1 MRRLRLASG
10 LILLLLLMACG
21 RTAPSPGP
29 VAPPPVPPE
38 TADSM
43 AVLPGPGGSAGGPAG
58 PGPGAPAPGSD
69 LKALITPAPAG
80 AFQRLRIA
88 AGKPI
93 DRTGIFFLQT
103 ASGEVEGWAVAGDEM
118 DRFWY
123 GTSDD
128 GRWVSAQGSPEYSYV
143 ADRKTGAVYRWPWQA
158 ALVQGARGEHLL
170 FSVSGRLWL
179 ATADMAHFTA
189 LGIGAQQPQAF
200 FSPDGTAVAI
210 RADRKLYLVQV
221 GSGEVRA
228 AGELTD
234 PRLQGD
240 GGSLQL
246 QTARGGQ
253 ELLLVAQFGLYG
265 PGARSTRVQRYAWNG
280 KLLTDQQAPGWGDLS
295 PDGSLVAWEESISG
309 FASTVVLAGAEDLQ
323 PRLRV
328 KSADFCSEFGVGGTR
343 WLADSSGVVIRTS
356 QGHRLL
362 RPDGTLADLPA
373 FRGTSAANEPL
384 PAPDRADRFAIEGA
398 VVRDA
403 TGKQLAAAV
412 PHSAGKWI
420 GVRGLPW
427 GDRSD
432 EARFYLRVSGKGP
445 RCYGSPL
452 APQVEMAPFP
462 AAQALAVS
470 LAAGDCLNLRAE
482 ADRRAAT
489 LVCLPGGTRL
499 VPAVPPGRLNK
510 GTLETWGNPMATSM
524 GGEWWWYARTP
535 DGQRGWVCLSG
546 EYLVWAPS
554 RPGEPAPDPMLGH
567 IGDAVANLRYWLQVA
582 MGERPCQFGCAPDD
596 SFESAVM
603 GATGWCQAGPDRLKA
618 APTFDP
624 ARHGAALVPL
634 SKACTV
640 LQSALATYGDFRDT
654 PAWRQKVGDALSEF
668 AASGG

>member
-43 AVLPGPGGSAGGPAG
+43 AVLPGPGGSAGGQAG

-221 GSGEVRA
+221 GSGEV
-228 AGELTD
+228 
-234 PRLQGD
+234 
-240 GGSLQL
+240 
-246 QTARGGQ
+246 
-253 ELLLVAQFGLYG
+253 LL
-265 PGARSTRVQRYAWNG
+265 
-280 KLLTDQQAPGWGDLS
+280 
-295 PDGSLVAWEESISG
+295 
-309 FASTVVLAGAEDLQ
+309 
-323 PRLRV
+323 
-328 KSADFCSEFGVGGTR
+328 
-343 WLADSSGVVIRTS
+343 
-356 QGHRLL
+356 
-362 RPDGTLADLPA
+362 
-373 FRGTSAANEPL
+373 ANL
-384 PAPDRADRFAIEGA
+384 
-398 VVRDA
+398 RDA
-403 TGKQLAAAV
+403 TGCQ
-412 PHSAGKWI
+412 
-420 GVRGLPW
+420 
-427 GDRSD
+427 
-432 EARFYLRVSGKGP
+432 
-445 RCYGSPL
+445 PL
-452 APQVEMAPFP
+452 AVGVGYRLSQRYRYREPFTGCRGDADRDVVVP
-462 AAQALAVS
+462 GRRHLDLAGADAAQRDRHPPGGVGARRLVKLPAGQVTRQPDRNQGIGHG
-470 LAAGDCLNLRAE
+470 LAAGVYHRH
-482 ADRRAAT
+482 RQ
-489 LVCLPGGTRL
+489 
-499 VPAVPPGRLNK
+499 AVVG
-510 GTLETWGNPMATSM
+510 
-524 GGEWWWYARTP
+524 
-535 DGQRGWVCLSG
+535 
-546 EYLVWAPS
+546 
-554 RPGEPAPDPMLGH
+554 LGH
-567 IGDAVANLRYWLQVA
+567 ALELQHA
-582 MGERPCQFGCAPDD
+582 RP
-596 SFESAVM
+596 V
-603 GATGWCQAGPDRLKA
+603 GPDRQLRVAGDGVGHQSHPLPVIRIIQVDQVGRVAPMTVIAPPSGFRTRLA
-618 APTFDP
+618 AREP
-624 ARHGAALVPL
+624 GV
-634 SKACTV
+634 
-640 LQSALATYGDFRDT
+640 
-654 PAWRQKVGDALSEF
+654 
-668 AASGG
+668 